1 VTRITGAGA
10 NVRHI
15 GRIRPQRRTT
25 KGDAAMRRL
34 IINAIAV
41 VAMTFVGVV
50 AAFAPHSQ
58 SPAAAERAMM
68 LNNLSEH
75 SRTVPL
81 WIPG

>member
-15 GRIRPQRRTT
+15 GRIRPQGRTT

-34 IINAIAV
+34 IINAVAA
-41 VAMTFVGVV
+41 VAMTVIGGVTV
-50 AAFAPHSQ
+50 FAPHGQ
-58 SPAAAERAMM
+58 SPAAAQRAMM

-75 SRTVPL
+75 SRTIPL
-81 WIPG
+81 WVPG